1 MALTAAVSQAELKR
15 VAGAAYEARRIRVSL
30 ALVGASGYTV
40 NSTTAQWDSIKLSG
54 SGYADFTDVVEVG
67 AYDTGDARYEM
78 GGTTGAN
85 TYFTATFTPSGTITF
100 DRIYVVVSTTDGGGG
115 WIEETSIA
123 HLINESEPIVLSA
136 GVPRTYRIQLF
147 TKA

>member
-1 MALTAAVSQAELKR
+1 MTLTAAVSQAELQR
-15 VAGAAYEARRIRVSL
+15 VAEDAYEGRRVRVSL
-30 ALVGASGYTV
+30 ALLGASGFTV
-40 NSTTAQWDSIKLSG
+40 NSTRVQWDSIKLSG

-67 AYDTGDARYEM
+67 AYDVSDARYEM
-78 GGTTGAN
+78 GGTAGAN

-100 DRIYVVVSTTDGGGG
+100 DRIYCVIGTSDGGGG
-115 WIEETSIA
+115 WIEEASIS
-123 HLINESEPIVLSA
+123 HLISESDPVVLSA